1 MQTQRDADP
10 HVDQQGGVQLR
21 SSHPSGVRKHRAKNA
36 SYEGKHQPDLL
47 ADVISAMVVICVCKR
62 KLAVCYAGLQAGF
75 VLKAG
80 FSRFMWF

>member
-10 HVDQQGGVQLR
+10 HVDQQGGIQLR
-21 SSHPSGVRKHRAKNA
+21 ASHPSRVREHQAMNA
-36 SYEGKHQPDLL
+36 SYKGKHQSDLL
-47 ADVISAMVVICVCKR
+47 ADIMSATVICVCKR

-80 FSRFMWF
+80 FSRFI